1 MVAIELAGSG
11 TVQRI
16 ALRNLSPAT
25 AEAYAQRGPKT
36 ITRDVN
42 RLVGLSLVTVSR
54 EDGDVFVKANLDEVR
69 GMRPFVHRPAE

>member
-1 MVAIELAGSG
+1 MPGTSEACQGSFDFGAEGLTSDAAHRQRMVAIELAGSG

-42 RLVGLSLVTVSR
+42 RLVGLSLS
-54 EDGDVFVKANLDEVR
+54 
-69 GMRPFVHRPAE
+69 